1 MVVETSSVN
10 SIITICIILLCLTFT
25 RSILVMLGG
34 NKIFKKASKKSSTAY
49 YPILNLFTLLDITET
64 STFLGI
70 LFFVP
75 VVNVVALSILFYRL
89 GTAFNT
95 SKLFKIGLVILPII
109 FYPILALG
117 NKQYKLNDEE
127 YFKALDNA
135 KGESINLMTQEEVKA
150 EEKKDNKKTKII
162 LDIIIYVFIVVVMVC
177 LVLLYFKRQEDNET
191 IKEIEET
198 VVPKEIEIVD
208 EKTVKDYI
216 SDLQTK
222 FNNNDIKGIL
232 NVEGLDVSIPIVKG
246 KDNDYYLKHAVT
258 KKKSVIGSV
267 FIDYRNNTNSRQ
279 INIYGHNSTKFNPP
293 FKVLEGYLNKDYYN
307 EHKYFEFMVNDET
320 RKYEIFSVIVANK
333 DSSEEHM
340 QFSYKKNSDWL
351 KHFQRL
357 QKKSKYKINV
367 TVNKDDKIMVLQTCI
382 FGRYHDKLL
391 VIVGREIERK

>member
-1 MVVETSSVN
+1 MDDEKKKTTTRKKTNSTKKTTGTKKKTSTSKKNSTKSSSVKSN
-10 SIITICIILLCLTFT
+10 TKKNTS
-25 RSILVMLGG
+25 
-34 NKIFKKASKKSSTAY
+34 KKASTSKSKTTSVKKKSTNTKKVSGTKKK
-49 YPILNLFTLLDITET
+49 TT
-64 STFLGI
+64 STKKK
-70 LFFVP
+70 
-75 VVNVVALSILFYRL
+75 VVNKE
-89 GTAFNT
+89 TP
-95 SKLFKIGLVILPII
+95 KK
-109 FYPILALG
+109 
-117 NKQYKLNDEE
+117 
-127 YFKALDNA
+127 
-135 KGESINLMTQEEVKA
+135 QEEVKA
-150 EEKKDNKKTKII
+150 KEKKTNKKTKIL
-162 LDIIIYVFIVVVMVC
+162 LDIIIYVFIVVVMIC
-177 LVLLYFKRQEDNET
+177 LVLLYFKRKEDTET

-232 NVEGLDVSIPIVKG
+232 NIDGLDVSIPIVKG
-246 KDNDYYLKHAVT
+246 KDNNYYLKHAVN

-293 FKVLEGYLNKDYYN
+293 FKVLEGYLDKDYYN

-340 QFSYKKNSDWL
+340 QFSYKKDSDWL

-367 TVNKDDKIMVLQTCI
+367 TVNKNDKIIVLQTCI

-391 VIVGREIERK
+391 VIVGKEIERK

>member
-1 MVVETSSVN
+1 MEEDTKKK
-10 SIITICIILLCLTFT
+10 
-25 RSILVMLGG
+25 
-34 NKIFKKASKKSSTAY
+34 KIASKKISRGVTSKKKAISKKKVTSAKKKSGTTKKKNVSVKKISGNGSKTASKKNTNKKSSY
-49 YPILNLFTLLDITET
+49 INKKE
-64 STFLGI
+64 STVKKKNESLKE
-70 LFFVP
+70 
-75 VVNVVALSILFYRL
+75 VNV
-89 GTAFNT
+89 
-95 SKLFKIGLVILPII
+95 K
-109 FYPILALG
+109 
-117 NKQYKLNDEE
+117 ND
-127 YFKALDNA
+127 KV
-135 KGESINLMTQEEVKA
+135 G
-150 EEKKDNKKTKII
+150 EKKTNKKTKVL
-162 LDIIIYVFIVVVMVC
+162 LDIIIYVFIVVVMIC
-177 LVLLYFKRQEDNET
+177 LVLLYFKRRKDTET
-191 IKEIEET
+191 IKEIKET

-216 SDLQTK
+216 SDLQIK
-222 FNNNDIKGIL
+222 FNNSDIKGIL
-232 NVEGLDVSIPIVKG
+232 NIDGLDVNIPIVKG

-340 QFSYKKNSDWL
+340 QFSYKKDSDWL

-367 TVNKDDKIMVLQTCI
+367 TVNKNDKIMVLQTCI
-382 FGRYHDKLL
+382 FGIYHNKLL

>member
-1 MVVETSSVN
+1 MDEEKKKTTAKKKTNNTKKSTGTKKKTNNSKKNSTKSSSVKSN
-10 SIITICIILLCLTFT
+10 TKKTTS
-25 RSILVMLGG
+25 
-34 NKIFKKASKKSSTAY
+34 KKASTNKSKTTSVKKKT
-49 YPILNLFTLLDITET
+49 T
-64 STFLGI
+64 STKKK
-70 LFFVP
+70 
-75 VVNVVALSILFYRL
+75 VVNKEIP
-89 GTAFNT
+89 
-95 SKLFKIGLVILPII
+95 K
-109 FYPILALG
+109 
-117 NKQYKLNDEE
+117 KQK
-127 YFKALDNA
+127 
-135 KGESINLMTQEEVKA
+135 EVKA

-162 LDIIIYVFIVVVMVC
+162 LDIIIYVFILVVMVC

-198 VVPKEIEIVD
+198 VVPKEIEIID

-216 SDLQTK
+216 SDLQIK
-222 FNNNDIKGIL
+222 FNNSDIKGIL
-232 NVEGLDVSIPIVKG
+232 NIGGLDVNIPIVKG
-246 KDNDYYLKHAVT
+246 KDNDYYLRHAVT

-307 EHKYFEFMVNDET
+307 EHKYFEFMVNDEV
-320 RKYEIFSVIVANK
+320 RKYEIFSVIVADK

-340 QFSYKKNSDWL
+340 QFSYKKDSDWL

-367 TVNKDDKIMVLQTCI
+367 TVNKNDKIIVLQTCI

-391 VIVGREIERK
+391 VIVGKEIERK

>member
-1 MVVETSSVN
+1 MDEEKKKTTAKKKTNNTKKSTGTKKKTNTSKKNSTKSSSVKSN
-10 SIITICIILLCLTFT
+10 TKKNTS
-25 RSILVMLGG
+25 
-34 NKIFKKASKKSSTAY
+34 KKASTNKSITTSVKKKT
-49 YPILNLFTLLDITET
+49 T
-64 STFLGI
+64 STKKK
-70 LFFVP
+70 
-75 VVNVVALSILFYRL
+75 VVNKEIP
-89 GTAFNT
+89 
-95 SKLFKIGLVILPII
+95 K
-109 FYPILALG
+109 
-117 NKQYKLNDEE
+117 KQK
-127 YFKALDNA
+127 
-135 KGESINLMTQEEVKA
+135 EVKA

-162 LDIIIYVFIVVVMVC
+162 LDIIIYIFIVVVMMC

-198 VVPKEIEIVD
+198 VVPKEIEIID

-216 SDLQTK
+216 RDLQIK
-222 FNNNDIKGIL
+222 FNNSDIKGIL
-232 NVEGLDVSIPIVKG
+232 NIDGLDVNIPIVKG
-246 KDNDYYLKHAVT
+246 KDNDYYLRHAVT

-320 RKYEIFSVIVANK
+320 RKYEIFSVIVTDK

-340 QFSYKKNSDWL
+340 QFSYKKDSDWL

-367 TVNKDDKIMVLQTCI
+367 TVNKNDKIMVLQTCI

-391 VIVGREIERK
+391 VIVGKEIERK

>member
-1 MVVETSSVN
+1 MEEDTKKK
-10 SIITICIILLCLTFT
+10 
-25 RSILVMLGG
+25 
-34 NKIFKKASKKSSTAY
+34 KIASKKISRGVTSKKKAISKKKVTSAKKKSGTTKKKNVSVKKISGNGSKTASKKNTNKKSSY
-49 YPILNLFTLLDITET
+49 INKKE
-64 STFLGI
+64 STVKKKNESLKE
-70 LFFVP
+70 
-75 VVNVVALSILFYRL
+75 VNV
-89 GTAFNT
+89 
-95 SKLFKIGLVILPII
+95 K
-109 FYPILALG
+109 
-117 NKQYKLNDEE
+117 ND
-127 YFKALDNA
+127 KV
-135 KGESINLMTQEEVKA
+135 G
-150 EEKKDNKKTKII
+150 EKKTNKKTKVL
-162 LDIIIYVFIVVVMVC
+162 LDIIIYVFIVVVMIC
-177 LVLLYFKRQEDNET
+177 LVLLYFKRRKDTET
-191 IKEIEET
+191 IKEIKET

-216 SDLQTK
+216 SDLQIK
-222 FNNNDIKGIL
+222 FNNSDIKGIL
-232 NVEGLDVSIPIVKG
+232 NIGGLDVNIPIVKG
-246 KDNDYYLKHAVT
+246 KDNDYYLRHAVT

-340 QFSYKKNSDWL
+340 QFSYKKDSDWL

>member
-1 MVVETSSVN
+1 MNEEKKKTTVKRKTSSTKKTTSTKKKTSAKTSTSKKN
-10 SIITICIILLCLTFT
+10 STKSSSVKSNTKKNIP
-25 RSILVMLGG
+25 
-34 NKIFKKASKKSSTAY
+34 KKASTTKSKTASNKKKTTGAKKK
-49 YPILNLFTLLDITET
+49 IVKKE
-64 STFLGI
+64 
-70 LFFVP
+70 VP
-75 VVNVVALSILFYRL
+75 
-89 GTAFNT
+89 
-95 SKLFKIGLVILPII
+95 KK
-109 FYPILALG
+109 
-117 NKQYKLNDEE
+117 EE
-127 YFKALDNA
+127 V
-135 KGESINLMTQEEVKA
+135 VKA
-150 EEKKDNKKTKII
+150 EEKKDNKKTKIV
-162 LDIIIYVFIVVVMVC
+162 LDIIIYAFIIVVCVC

-191 IKEIEET
+191 IKELEET
-198 VVPKEIEIVD
+198 VITKDIEIVD
-208 EKTVKDYI
+208 DKTVKDYI
-216 SDLQTK
+216 NELRSKYD
-222 FNNNDIKGIL
+222 NDDIKGIL
-232 NVEGLDVSIPIVKG
+232 SIDGLDVSIPIVKG

-279 INIYGHNSTKFNPP
+279 INIYGHNSTKFDPP
-293 FKVLEGYLNKDYYN
+293 FKVLEEYLNKDYYN

-391 VIVGREIERK
+391 VIVGKEIERK

>member
-1 MVVETSSVN
+1 MDEEKKKTTAKKKTNNTKKSTGTKKKTNTSKKNSTKSSSVKSN
-10 SIITICIILLCLTFT
+10 TKKNTS
-25 RSILVMLGG
+25 
-34 NKIFKKASKKSSTAY
+34 KKASTNKSITTSVKKKT
-49 YPILNLFTLLDITET
+49 T
-64 STFLGI
+64 STKKK
-70 LFFVP
+70 
-75 VVNVVALSILFYRL
+75 VVNKEIP
-89 GTAFNT
+89 
-95 SKLFKIGLVILPII
+95 K
-109 FYPILALG
+109 
-117 NKQYKLNDEE
+117 KQK
-127 YFKALDNA
+127 
-135 KGESINLMTQEEVKA
+135 EVKA

-198 VVPKEIEIVD
+198 VVPKEIEIID

-216 SDLQTK
+216 RDLQIK
-222 FNNNDIKGIL
+222 FNNSDIKGIL
-232 NVEGLDVSIPIVKG
+232 NIDGLDVNIPIVKG
-246 KDNDYYLKHAVT
+246 KDNNYYLKHAVN

-320 RKYEIFSVIVANK
+320 RKYEIFSVIVTDK

-340 QFSYKKNSDWL
+340 QFSYKKDSDWL

-367 TVNKDDKIMVLQTCI
+367 TVNKNDKIMVLQTCI

-391 VIVGREIERK
+391 VIVGKEIERK

>member
-1 MVVETSSVN
+1 MDEEKKKTTTKKKTNNTKKTIGTKKKTSTSKKN
-10 SIITICIILLCLTFT
+10 STK
-25 RSILVMLGG
+25 SSNV
-34 NKIFKKASKKSSTAY
+34 KASTKKST
-49 YPILNLFTLLDITET
+49 PKKTNNTKRKTT
-64 STFLGI
+64 STKNKSTSVKKTTSNKKKTTGSKKKI
-70 LFFVP
+70 VKKEVP
-75 VVNVVALSILFYRL
+75 
-89 GTAFNT
+89 
-95 SKLFKIGLVILPII
+95 KK
-109 FYPILALG
+109 
-117 NKQYKLNDEE
+117 EE
-127 YFKALDNA
+127 V
-135 KGESINLMTQEEVKA
+135 VKA
-150 EEKKDNKKTKII
+150 EKKKDNKKTKIV
-162 LDIIIYVFIVVVMVC
+162 LDIIIYVFIIVVCVC

-191 IKEIEET
+191 IKELEET
-198 VVPKEIEIVD
+198 VITKDIEIVD
-208 EKTVKDYI
+208 DKTVKDYI
-216 SDLQTK
+216 NELRSKYD
-222 FNNNDIKGIL
+222 NDDIKGIL
-232 NVEGLDVSIPIVKG
+232 SIDGLDVSIPVVKG
-246 KDNDYYLKHAVT
+246 KDNSYYLKHAVT

>member
-1 MVVETSSVN
+1 MEEDTKKK
-10 SIITICIILLCLTFT
+10 
-25 RSILVMLGG
+25 
-34 NKIFKKASKKSSTAY
+34 KIASKKISRGVTSKKKAISKKRVTSAKKKSGTTKKKNVSVKKISGNGSKTASKKNTNKKSSY
-49 YPILNLFTLLDITET
+49 INKKE
-64 STFLGI
+64 STVKKKNESLKE
-70 LFFVP
+70 
-75 VVNVVALSILFYRL
+75 VNV
-89 GTAFNT
+89 
-95 SKLFKIGLVILPII
+95 K
-109 FYPILALG
+109 
-117 NKQYKLNDEE
+117 ND
-127 YFKALDNA
+127 KV
-135 KGESINLMTQEEVKA
+135 G
-150 EEKKDNKKTKII
+150 EKKTNKKTKVL
-162 LDIIIYVFIVVVMVC
+162 LDIIIYVFIVVVMIC
-177 LVLLYFKRQEDNET
+177 LVLLYFKRRKDTET
-191 IKEIEET
+191 IKEIKET

-216 SDLQTK
+216 SDLQIK
-222 FNNNDIKGIL
+222 FNNSDIKGIL
-232 NVEGLDVSIPIVKG
+232 NIGGLDVNIPIVKG

-267 FIDYRNNTNSRQ
+267 FIDYRNNTNSKQ

-307 EHKYFEFMVNDET
+307 EHKYFEFMVNDEV
-320 RKYEIFSVIVANK
+320 RKYEIFSVIVADK

>member
-1 MVVETSSVN
+1 MDEEKKKTTAKKKINNTKKSTGTKKKTNTSKKNSTKSSSVKSN
-10 SIITICIILLCLTFT
+10 TKKNTS
-25 RSILVMLGG
+25 
-34 NKIFKKASKKSSTAY
+34 KKASTTKSKTTSVKKKSTNTKKVSGTKKK
-49 YPILNLFTLLDITET
+49 TT
-64 STFLGI
+64 STKKK
-70 LFFVP
+70 
-75 VVNVVALSILFYRL
+75 VVNKEIP
-89 GTAFNT
+89 
-95 SKLFKIGLVILPII
+95 K
-109 FYPILALG
+109 
-117 NKQYKLNDEE
+117 KQK
-127 YFKALDNA
+127 
-135 KGESINLMTQEEVKA
+135 EVKA
-150 EEKKDNKKTKII
+150 EEKKNNKKTKII

-198 VVPKEIEIVD
+198 VVPKEIEIID

-216 SDLQTK
+216 SDLQIK
-222 FNNNDIKGIL
+222 FNNSDIKGIL
-232 NVEGLDVSIPIVKG
+232 NIGGLDVNIPIVKG
-246 KDNDYYLKHAVT
+246 KDNDYYLRHAVT

-320 RKYEIFSVIVANK
+320 RKYEIFSVIVADK

-340 QFSYKKNSDWL
+340 QFSYKKDSDWL

-367 TVNKDDKIMVLQTCI
+367 TVNKNDKIMVLQTCI

>member
-1 MVVETSSVN
+1 MDEEKKKTTAKKKINNTKKSTGTKKKTNTSKKNSTKSSSVKSN
-10 SIITICIILLCLTFT
+10 TKKNTS
-25 RSILVMLGG
+25 
-34 NKIFKKASKKSSTAY
+34 KKASTNKSITTSVKKKT
-49 YPILNLFTLLDITET
+49 T
-64 STFLGI
+64 STKKK
-70 LFFVP
+70 
-75 VVNVVALSILFYRL
+75 VVNKEIP
-89 GTAFNT
+89 
-95 SKLFKIGLVILPII
+95 K
-109 FYPILALG
+109 
-117 NKQYKLNDEE
+117 KQK
-127 YFKALDNA
+127 
-135 KGESINLMTQEEVKA
+135 EVKA
-150 EEKKDNKKTKII
+150 EEKKGNKKTKII

-198 VVPKEIEIVD
+198 VVPKEIEIID

-216 SDLQTK
+216 SDLQIK
-222 FNNNDIKGIL
+222 FNNSDIKGIL
-232 NVEGLDVSIPIVKG
+232 NIGGLDVNIPIVKG
-246 KDNDYYLKHAVT
+246 KDNDYYLRHAVT

-320 RKYEIFSVIVANK
+320 RKYEIFSVIVADK

-340 QFSYKKNSDWL
+340 QFSYKKDSDWL

-391 VIVGREIERK
+391 VIVGKEIERK

>member
-1 MVVETSSVN
+1 MDEEKKKTTAKKKTNNTKKSTGTKTNTSKKNSTKSSSVKSN
-10 SIITICIILLCLTFT
+10 TKKNTS
-25 RSILVMLGG
+25 
-34 NKIFKKASKKSSTAY
+34 KKASTNKSKTTSVKKKT
-49 YPILNLFTLLDITET
+49 T
-64 STFLGI
+64 STKKK
-70 LFFVP
+70 
-75 VVNVVALSILFYRL
+75 VVNKEIP
-89 GTAFNT
+89 
-95 SKLFKIGLVILPII
+95 K
-109 FYPILALG
+109 
-117 NKQYKLNDEE
+117 KQK
-127 YFKALDNA
+127 
-135 KGESINLMTQEEVKA
+135 EVKA

-162 LDIIIYVFIVVVMVC
+162 LDIIIYIFIVVVMMC

-198 VVPKEIEIVD
+198 VVPKEIEIID

-216 SDLQTK
+216 RDLQIK
-222 FNNNDIKGIL
+222 FNNSDIKGIL
-232 NVEGLDVSIPIVKG
+232 NIDGLDVNIPIVKG
-246 KDNDYYLKHAVT
+246 KDNDYYLRHAVT

-320 RKYEIFSVIVANK
+320 RKYEIFSVIVTDK

-340 QFSYKKNSDWL
+340 QFSYKKDSDWL

-367 TVNKDDKIMVLQTCI
+367 TVNKNDKIMVLQTCI

-391 VIVGREIERK
+391 VIVGKEIERK

>member
-1 MVVETSSVN
+1 MKKRRRLLLRKKTNNTKKSTGTKKKINTSKKNSTKSSSVKSN
-10 SIITICIILLCLTFT
+10 TKKNTS
-25 RSILVMLGG
+25 
-34 NKIFKKASKKSSTAY
+34 KKASTTKSKTTIVKKKSTNTKKVSGTKKK
-49 YPILNLFTLLDITET
+49 TT
-64 STFLGI
+64 STKKK
-70 LFFVP
+70 
-75 VVNVVALSILFYRL
+75 VVNKEIP
-89 GTAFNT
+89 
-95 SKLFKIGLVILPII
+95 K
-109 FYPILALG
+109 
-117 NKQYKLNDEE
+117 KQK
-127 YFKALDNA
+127 
-135 KGESINLMTQEEVKA
+135 EVKA

-198 VVPKEIEIVD
+198 VVPKEIEIID

-232 NVEGLDVSIPIVKG
+232 NVDGLDVSIPIVKG

-293 FKVLEGYLNKDYYN
+293 FKVLEGYLDKDYYN

-340 QFSYKKNSDWL
+340 QFSYKKDSDWL

-367 TVNKDDKIMVLQTCI
+367 TVNKNDKIMVLQTCI
-382 FGRYHDKLL
+382 FSRYHNKLL
-391 VIVGREIERK
+391 VIVGKEIERK

>member
-1 MVVETSSVN
+1 MDEEKKKTTAKKKTNNTKKSTGTKKKTNTSKKNSTKSSSVKSN
-10 SIITICIILLCLTFT
+10 TKKNTS
-25 RSILVMLGG
+25 
-34 NKIFKKASKKSSTAY
+34 KKASTNKSITTSVKKKT
-49 YPILNLFTLLDITET
+49 T
-64 STFLGI
+64 STKKK
-70 LFFVP
+70 
-75 VVNVVALSILFYRL
+75 VVNKEIP
-89 GTAFNT
+89 
-95 SKLFKIGLVILPII
+95 K
-109 FYPILALG
+109 
-117 NKQYKLNDEE
+117 KQK
-127 YFKALDNA
+127 
-135 KGESINLMTQEEVKA
+135 EVKA

-162 LDIIIYVFIVVVMVC
+162 LDIIIYIFIVVVMMC

-198 VVPKEIEIVD
+198 VVPKEIEIID

-216 SDLQTK
+216 RDLQIK
-222 FNNNDIKGIL
+222 FNNSDIKGIL
-232 NVEGLDVSIPIVKG
+232 NIDGLDVNIPIVKG
-246 KDNDYYLKHAVT
+246 KDNDYYLRHAVT

-307 EHKYFEFMVNDET
+307 EHKYFEFMVNDEV
-320 RKYEIFSVIVANK
+320 RKYEIFSVIVADK